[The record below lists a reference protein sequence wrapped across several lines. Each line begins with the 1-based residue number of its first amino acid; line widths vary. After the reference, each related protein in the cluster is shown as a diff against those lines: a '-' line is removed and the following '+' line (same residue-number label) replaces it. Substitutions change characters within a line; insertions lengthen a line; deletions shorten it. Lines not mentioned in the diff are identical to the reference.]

1 MADDGARSGPG
12 TESGTLQRTYQRLV
26 LRNDRFDKLLSLP
39 PDALVPGVSYAEILR
54 QGVSEDSV
62 P

>member
-1 MADDGARSGPG
+1 MEQGLAVFGSDQW
-12 TESGTLQRTYQRLV
+12 LF

-39 PDALVPGVSYAEILR
+39 LDALVPGVSYAEILR

>member
-1 MADDGARSGPG
+1 MDQGLAVFGSD
-12 TESGTLQRTYQRLV
+12 QRLV

-39 PDALVPGVSYAEILR
+39 PGVSYAEILR